1 MKNIPRGK
9 TAALA
14 LWARALCSVVGVW
27 RARGQNR
34 PSPEQ
39 AQRQWDYRFDSAS
52 KSFPSDADKAKIAFY
67 GVNGWEL
74 VAVVPGQYE
83 TALVFKR
90 LKQAGK

>member
-1 MKNIPRGK
+1 MKNITRGK
-9 TAALA
+9 TAALVLCA
-14 LWARALCSVVGVW
+14 LSLCSTSVW

-39 AQRQWDYRFDSAS
+39 AQRQWDYRYDSAS

-74 VAVVPGQYE
+74 VAVVAGQYE

-90 LKQAGK
+90 LKQAAK